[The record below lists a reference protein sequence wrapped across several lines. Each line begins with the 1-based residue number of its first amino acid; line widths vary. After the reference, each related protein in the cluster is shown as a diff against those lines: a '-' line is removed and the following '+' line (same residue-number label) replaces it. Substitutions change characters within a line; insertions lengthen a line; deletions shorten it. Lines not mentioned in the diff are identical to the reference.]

1 MQDEATELTGGLAK
15 GGSAEKGLALLAQH
29 CNIAAVTLGEKG
41 CLAQQQGEEAFS
53 EPAAKDVKVVDAT
66 GLIASLHA
74 MRILNRAAVVCYT
87 TSKIDWELGWRKV
100 PRNTGDNP

>member
-1 MQDEATELTGGLAK
+1 MRPQLTGGVAK

-66 GLIASLHA
+66 GLIASMHTCAYWTELQWW
-74 MRILNRAAVVCYT
+74 RYT
-87 TSKIDWELGWRKV
+87 TSGSHWEVEWRKV
-100 PRNTGDNP
+100 PQATEDNP

>member
-87 TSKIDWELGWRKV
+87 TSKID
-100 PRNTGDNP
+100 